1 MRLSSIGIGLYTML
15 SCSHS
20 LFGGR
25 ASFDVLVIDSE
36 TMKPI
41 PNVKV
46 EGSFLNYSRGWGIA
60 AKDND
65 VDAWTDRHG
74 LARLSGGTEKGIG
87 GYRIYGTP
95 NYYNAEWTE
104 IRFREQPLLMLGT
117 WIPRGIVSTA
127 RLDRV
132 INPIPLY
139 VKNALGKYREKSI
152 DYHRIYKMDR
162 DLSETNNVPVVRD
175 ALLAYDMV
183 KGDWLPPHG
192 NGETTDIQFLFNET
206 VLGWKEGRGYDGVSV
221 SKKYKMTM
229 TISMLNAGNGL
240 VEVPCSENAGIKLR
254 IAPTD
259 GYSPNRSRWIGWFGG
274 GDGTKTDCD
283 KNRCY
288 AFRIRTKYDELGQV
302 KSALY
307 GKVYG
312 DFDMNDIDGVR
323 FLYYLNPTP
332 NDRNLEWD
340 MKTNLCSNPGDIGNP
355 QP

>member
-1 MRLSSIGIGLYTML
+1 
-15 SCSHS
+15 
-20 LFGGR
+20 
-25 ASFDVLVIDSE
+25 
-36 TMKPI
+36 
-41 PNVKV
+41 
-46 EGSFLNYSRGWGIA
+46 
-60 AKDND
+60 
-65 VDAWTDRHG
+65 
-74 LARLSGGTEKGIG
+74 
-87 GYRIYGTP
+87 
-95 NYYNAEWTE
+95 
-104 IRFREQPLLMLGT
+104 
-117 WIPRGIVSTA
+117 
-127 RLDRV
+127 
-132 INPIPLY
+132 
-139 VKNALGKYREKSI
+139 
-152 DYHRIYKMDR
+152 MDR

-183 KGDWLPPHG
+183 RGDWLPPHG

-229 TISMLNAGNGL
+229 AISMLDAGNGL
-240 VEVPCSENAGIKLR
+240 VEIPYRENAGIKLR
-254 IAPTD
+254 TASLH
-259 GYSPNRSRWIGWFGG
+259 GYSPHRSRWIGWFGG

-288 AFRIRTKYDELGQV
+288 AFRIRTKYDESGRV

-312 DFDMNDIDGVR
+312 DFDMNGIDGVS

-340 MKTNLCSNPGDIGNP
+340 MKTNLCPNPGDIGNP